1 MRFRRPECHNRD
13 PESKT
18 EKAPVKALGDPSYRP
33 TTQNVGAFAPV
44 GAADDLEMIEKL
56 ARGYIYTDKSKA
68 EICAHNAEV
77 SVPLAPILLRVYML
91 ICLRGLGCR

>member
-1 MRFRRPECHNRD
+1 MRFRRPEYHNRD

-18 EKAPVKALGDPSYRP
+18 EKAPVKALGDPPYRP

-44 GAADDLEMIEKL
+44 GAVDDLEMIEKL
-56 ARGYIYTDKSKA
+56 ARGYIYTDKTKT

-77 SVPLAPILLRVYML
+77 GMLSPLLLVHECML
-91 ICLRGLGCR
+91 MYSCLD